1 MKTKE
6 ELEQAILMH
15 EEALESSRHSVIVDT
30 QDLEQAKK
38 DLASFNKPELT
49 GSQLDD
55 INEAVEKA
63 VGNFDFDDA
72 DNYNT
77 DCKPHYPTSHRLI
90 ITSLQDITHYRD
102 LTIEQVNNLITFLPS
117 EFKPKGNLDMF
128 YGDNI
133 LLNKY
138 IIK

>member
-1 MKTKE
+1 MKTKN
-6 ELEQAILMH
+6 ELEQAIVMH

-38 DLASFNKPELT
+38 ELAELNKPILT
-49 GSQLDD
+49 PLQFDD

-77 DCKPHYPTSHRLI
+77 EFELDYDAKVTISSFEFQSAQELI
-90 ITSLQDITHYRD
+90 EAIVEKVHKLF
-102 LTIEQVNNLITFLPS
+102 IEEECPN
-117 EFKPKGNLDMF
+117 D
-128 YGDNI
+128 
-133 LLNKY
+133 
-138 IIK
+138 

>member
-6 ELEQAILMH
+6 ELEQAIVMH

-77 DCKPHYPTSHRLI
+77 EFELDYDAKVTISSFEFQSAQELI
-90 ITSLQDITHYRD
+90 DSVVDQVSKLFVE
-102 LTIEQVNNLITFLPS
+102 IED
-117 EFKPKGNLDMF
+117 K
-128 YGDNI
+128 DND
-133 LLNKY
+133 
-138 IIK
+138 

>member
-1 MKTKE
+1 MKTKA
-6 ELEQAILMH
+6 ELEQAIVMH
-15 EEALESSRHSVIVDT
+15 EEALESSKHSVIVDT

-38 DLASFNKPELT
+38 ELASFNKPELT

-77 DCKPHYPTSHRLI
+77 EFELDYDAKVTISSFEFQSAQELI
-90 ITSLQDITHYRD
+90 EAVVDQVSKLFVE
-102 LTIEQVNNLITFLPS
+102 IED
-117 EFKPKGNLDMF
+117 E
-128 YGDNI
+128 DND
-133 LLNKY
+133 
-138 IIK
+138 

>member
-1 MKTKE
+1 MKTKN
-6 ELEQAILMH
+6 ELEQAIVMH

-38 DLASFNKPELT
+38 ELAELNKPILT
-49 GSQLDD
+49 PLQFDD

-77 DCKPHYPTSHRLI
+77 EFELDYDAKVTISSFEFENAQELI
-90 ITSLQDITHYRD
+90 DSIVEEVYKLFVEIDNED
-102 LTIEQVNNLITFLPS
+102 GFLNEDDS
-117 EFKPKGNLDMF
+117 GRKEN
-128 YGDNI
+128 
-133 LLNKY
+133 
-138 IIK
+138 

>member
-30 QDLEQAKK
+30 RDLEQAKK

-77 DCKPHYPTSHRLI
+77 EFELDYDAKVTISSFEFQSAQELI
-90 ITSLQDITHYRD
+90 EAVVDQVSKLFVE
-102 LTIEQVNNLITFLPS
+102 IED
-117 EFKPKGNLDMF
+117 K
-128 YGDNI
+128 DND
-133 LLNKY
+133 
-138 IIK
+138 